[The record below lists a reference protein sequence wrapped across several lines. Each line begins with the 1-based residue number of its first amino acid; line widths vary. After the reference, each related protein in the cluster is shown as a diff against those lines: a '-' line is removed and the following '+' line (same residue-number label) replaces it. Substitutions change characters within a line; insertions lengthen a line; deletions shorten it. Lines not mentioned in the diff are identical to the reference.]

1 MNTKNVT
8 VFNCDFYLTFLIRK
22 SYTLNH
28 SSLLLLLRVLFVVF
42 CNIFIC
48 ILQNITIEL
57 YCNMIVINEV
67 LFKDITAIYIGITT
81 DNDMIYN
88 MSEVT
93 FLVIIS
99 VTVFEDHYK
108 LYKVIMYPAGVSQAY
123 EITTV

>member
-42 CNIFIC
+42 CNKFIY

-67 LFKDITAIYIGITT
+67 LFKDITAIY
-81 DNDMIYN
+81 NN
-88 MSEVT
+88 R
-93 FLVIIS
+93 
-99 VTVFEDHYK
+99 
-108 LYKVIMYPAGVSQAY
+108 
-123 EITTV
+123 